1 MNPSVAYQE
10 ATSEALEQGYFLRD
24 DLVSQGD
31 QQKADKN
38 NMNTTPRDEKG
49 DPGRLSTAARAILK
63 DEDFLSEVSSL
74 ATISL
79 GMTLDVT
86 SLDDDFTKIS
96 SFELSSAIQQ
106 PRNKLSFDR
115 DANAP
120 SLEDEAERLWDED
133 MEDWE
138 VLSEKD
144 GEEERTHWSYESNL
158 LLLSRKDM
166 MRQGGLTY
174 LTKDYYQNPFDQ
186 SKNGISIHPRFIG
199 DAREDSRG
207 SFFQSFPKQFLLY

>member
-1 MNPSVAYQE
+1 MTPSVAYQG
-10 ATSEALEQGYFLRD
+10 TSEALEQGYFLRD

-186 SKNGISIHPRFIG
+186 SKNGIYIYPQFIG
-199 DAREDSRG
+199 DAKEDSRG
-207 SFFQSFPKQFLLY
+207 PFFQSFPKQFLLF

>member
-1 MNPSVAYQE
+1 MSPSLAYQ
-10 ATSEALEQGYFLRD
+10 ATSDALEQECFLRD
-24 DLVSQGD
+24 GLFSQGH
-31 QQKADKN
+31 QHSADKS
-38 NMNTTPRDEKG
+38 NMNTMPRDEKN
-49 DPGRLSTAARAILK
+49 DPICLSTATIAVLK
-63 DEDFLSEVSSL
+63 DEDLLSEVSSL
-74 ATISL
+74 VTISL
-79 GMTLDVT
+79 GIILDAT
-86 SLDDDFTKIS
+86 SLDGDFTKIS

-106 PRNKLSFDR
+106 PRNDLSFDR
-115 DANAP
+115 DTNAP
-120 SLEDEAERLWDED
+120 SLEDEADRLWDED

-186 SKNGISIHPRFIG
+186 SKNGIYIYPQFIG
-199 DAREDSRG
+199 DAKEDSRG
-207 SFFQSFPKQFLLY
+207 PFFQSFPKQFLLF